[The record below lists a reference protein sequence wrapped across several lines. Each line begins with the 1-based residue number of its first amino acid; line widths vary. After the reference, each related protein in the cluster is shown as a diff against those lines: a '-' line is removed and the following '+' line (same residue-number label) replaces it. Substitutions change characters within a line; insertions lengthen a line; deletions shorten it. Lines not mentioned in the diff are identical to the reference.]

1 MTAVLTVR
9 GLAMQYGSV
18 RVFQDVDFDLAAGQ
32 SLGVVG
38 ANGAGKTTLLRALVG
53 CLQPQRGEIRINGLR
68 PREAVS
74 GVAVAYF
81 AGEATMPGFVR
92 AAAWGSLAIGEK
104 WKRTGVGD
112 RASKVLTPDR
122 RRLRSLSRGTRQ
134 LLGLRTVLGRHPLG
148 LVVMDEPWEGLDPD
162 ASRWLTAT
170 LETKRDRGA
179 AVVLSS
185 HRLHDLAGL
194 CDAYLFLVGERA
206 THVKAHEIAADAAVT
221 AAMLTGVFDRLQG
234 AHTGRLE
241 ISAEIVRNRQ
251 L

>member
-1 MTAVLTVR
+1 MTARTAISVR
-9 GLAMQYGSV
+9 GLAVRYGTV
-18 RVFQDVDFDLAAGQ
+18 TVFQDVDFDLAAGQ

-53 CLQPQRGEIRINGLR
+53 CLMPRRGDIRVDGLA

-74 GVAVAYF
+74 RVGVAYF

-92 AAAWGSLAIGEK
+92 ASTWASLATGERVK
-104 WKRTGVGD
+104 TDTITR
-112 RASKVLTPDR
+112 DR

-148 LVVMDEPWEGLDPD
+148 LVVLDEPWEGLDPD

-170 LETKRDRGA
+170 LEAKRDRGA

-194 CDAYLFLVGERA
+194 CDAYLFLAGHRA
-206 THVKAHEIAADAAVT
+206 THLKAHQIAADAVVT
-221 AAMLTGVFDRLQG
+221 PAMLTGVFDRLQET
-234 AHTGRLE
+234 HTGRLE
-241 ISAEIVRNRQ
+241 ITAEIVRNRQ